1 MRKFIQTHLS
11 FGERCA
17 KELRSKHTTL
27 FYEAFEVSKGFFRTF
42 PLEKDVPKNFA
53 QNTPLY
59 FMKLL
64 KFQKDFLALFLWIK
78 VCQKTSLK
86 MCYFIFCEAFEI
98 TKNFCRKYPTYF
110 GGSF

>member
-59 FMKLL
+59 F
-64 KFQKDFLALFLWIK
+64 
-78 VCQKTSLK
+78 S
-86 MCYFIFCEAFEI
+86 EAFEVSKGFFR
-98 TKNFCRKYPTYF
+98 TFPLEKGVPKNFAQNVLLYILR
-110 GGSF
+110 SF